1 MTFYEINDITLRKK
15 KIARFLGQ
23 ESTRKHKDRAYTIE
37 EIRKILE
44 HADIRSKALVLL
56 LVSSGI
62 RIGAVTNLQI
72 KHLKKIEEYNLY
84 RITVY
89 ENTKDEYYTFCTPE
103 CAAVIDSYL
112 SYRQQSGEKIEADA
126 PLIRER
132 FDILEGLKECSAKR
146 KPEFVQTRGMGE
158 IISNLLLKSGI
169 TKTTSYIELE
179 KTGTKYRGS
188 ERKSI
193 KRAHGMRKF
202 NLTSLVSAGVNPI
215 VKEMLIEHKSS
226 LGLDNNYYKPTEQQ
240 VLHEYL
246 KAVDLLTI
254 NDEHRL
260 QRKVVELTQ
269 KQDDIDLMKAEQERK
284 DLELREQMKQ
294 QQQQ

>member
-1 MTFYEINDITLRKK
+1 
-15 KIARFLGQ
+15 
-23 ESTRKHKDRAYTIE
+23 
-37 EIRKILE
+37 
-44 HADIRSKALVLL
+44 
-56 LVSSGI
+56 
-62 RIGAVTNLQI
+62 
-72 KHLKKIEEYNLY
+72 
-84 RITVY
+84 
-89 ENTKDEYYTFCTPE
+89 
-103 CAAVIDSYL
+103 
-112 SYRQQSGEKIEADA
+112 
-126 PLIRER
+126 
-132 FDILEGLKECSAKR
+132 
-146 KPEFVQTRGMGE
+146 
-158 IISNLLLKSGI
+158 
-169 TKTTSYIELE
+169 
-179 KTGTKYRGS
+179 
-188 ERKSI
+188 
-193 KRAHGMRKF
+193 MRKF

-240 VLHEYL
+240 VLQEYL